1 MNKNRPHIALGFDA
15 DQTPEDAAALTL
27 AFCSNGHRC
36 YALLSNPREI
46 CVFSTTDS
54 AEGLVSA
61 LEWFHS
67 RKWHAEDD
75 SKASPGKPA
84 ADDTNAQSKLQWTD
98 DNPFCDLPHGFE
110 FHLDYFDRFVLQ
122 TFRREHQGRFS
133 FLLLVYWLESRSDSR
148 ESFWL
153 RLGKL
158 ATPEDGESPGLPPT
172 AHRPLPTSP

>member
-1 MNKNRPHIALGFDA
+1 MNTKRPHIALGFDA
-15 DQTPEDAAALTL
+15 DQTAEAAAALTL
-27 AFCSNGHRC
+27 AFCSNGHHC

-46 CVFSTTDS
+46 CVFSTSDS

-67 RKWHAEDD
+67 RKWHAEDE

-84 ADDTNAQSKLQWTD
+84 APKEDGTNAQSKPQWTD

-122 TFRREHQGRFS
+122 APWRRDDQAHFS
-133 FLLLVYWLESRSDSR
+133 WLLTSWLQDRNQPWR
-148 ESFWL
+148 E
-153 RLGKL
+153 GDKDE
-158 ATPEDGESPGLPPT
+158 EDEEGGDSPGLPSET
-172 AHRPLPTSP
+172 GD